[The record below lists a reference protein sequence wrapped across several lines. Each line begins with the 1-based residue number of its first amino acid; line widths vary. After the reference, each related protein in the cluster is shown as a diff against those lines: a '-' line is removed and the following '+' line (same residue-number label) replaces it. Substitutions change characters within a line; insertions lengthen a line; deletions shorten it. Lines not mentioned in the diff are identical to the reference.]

1 MPAFFT
7 KHRILL
13 TLLTVV
19 ALVVIGLFYTFIYKE
34 SLRGG
39 DYDRLI
45 LLLLPWLALMS
56 LGAVMTVV
64 ASVVFLYF
72 WFRNRSL
79 SPQWHKIW
87 SRVLLFGLWLLL
99 VGGGTCVLWSS
110 GARLMPL

>member
-13 TLLTVV
+13 TLLTMVT
-19 ALVVIGLFYTFIYKE
+19 LVVIGFSIIFVDQSGNYN
-34 SLRGG
+34 G
-39 DYDRLI
+39 LI
-45 LLLLPWLALMS
+45 LILILWLALMS
-56 LGAVMTVV
+56 LGTVMTAV
-64 ASVVFLYF
+64 ASIVFLYF

-79 SPQWHKIW
+79 SPQWHQIW

-110 GARLMPL
+110 GARLMPF